1 MRVREHV
8 AVRTVRTVRTVPT
21 MKTVR
26 LVLAVLT
33 VLLAPAVPVAAQAPV
48 QYTLSFPE
56 PHQRWMQVEVVFP
69 DLPPGPLQV
78 RMSRTSPGRYA
89 LHEFAKNVYSFEA
102 TDGAGNALP
111 VSRVNPHQWDMAG
124 HDGTVRVRYRIYGDR
139 VDGTYLGIDS
149 THAHINMPA
158 ALMWAR
164 GLDRRPVRVTFVQP
178 AGKAWHV
185 ATQLMPTA
193 DPLVFTAPNL
203 QYLLDSPAEF
213 SAAALHTFAAPR
225 AEGDT
230 GKAPTIRVSLHH
242 TGSDADAKLYV
253 DGVKRVVEQARRL
266 FGEYP
271 RFENDTYTFLADY
284 LPWASGDGME
294 HRNSTVLSSRGSLP
308 ASRLDLLGTVS
319 HEFIHA
325 WNVERI
331 RPRSLEPFNFEE
343 ANMSGELWLAEGV
356 TSYYDDLLL
365 ARAGLIELPALLDD
379 LTAVVGAVV
388 QSPATALRS
397 AEDMSR
403 VAPFV
408 DAASWIDR
416 TNWPNTYIS
425 YYVYGAALGF
435 GLDLSIREK
444 TGNRK
449 SLDDVMR
456 ALWVKHGKPGG
467 RETGY
472 VDVPYTS
479 GDVRDRIAEVT
490 GDPAF
495 AAELMRRYVQGRE
508 VMDYASLV
516 QQAGLVMRSRL
527 PGRAS
532 LGVLPL
538 AAGSGGVR
546 VEGPTLIGSA
556 AYRAGIAQDDEITA
570 IGDAKVATTEQVD
583 AVLRKHKP
591 GDTVRVTFTRRGETV
606 RADVVLEEDPRI
618 EIVTLEST
626 GKTPSAAQKA
636 LRDAWLSGR

>member
-1 MRVREHV
+1 MIRLIRFT
-8 AVRTVRTVRTVPT
+8 RFI
-21 MKTVR
+21 R
-26 LVLAVLT
+26 LVWSGWLVAAVL
-33 VLLAPAVPVAAQAPV
+33 LLASSAAAQAPV
-48 QYTLSFPE
+48 EYRLSFPE
-56 PHQRWMQVEVVFP
+56 PHHRWMLVEVTFHE
-69 DLPPGPLQV
+69 LPAGPLQV

-89 LHEFAKNVYSFEA
+89 LHEFSKNVFSVDA
-102 TDGAGNALP
+102 TDGAGRPLT
-111 VSRVNPHQWDMAG
+111 VSRPNPHQWDVAG

-149 THAHINMPA
+149 THAHVNMPA

-164 GLDRRPVRVTFVQP
+164 GLDDRPARVTFVQP
-178 AGKAWHV
+178 EGRRWHV

-213 SAAALHTFAAPR
+213 SDAALYTFKAAVP
-225 AEGDT
+225 AGQT
-230 GKAPTIRVSLHH
+230 APTIRVSLHH
-242 TGSDADAKLYV
+242 KGSEADAKLYV
-253 DGVKRVVEQARRL
+253 DGVQRIVEQARRL
-266 FGEYP
+266 FGEFP
-271 RFENDTYTFLADY
+271 AFENDTYTFLADY

-294 HRNSTVLSSRGSLP
+294 HRNSTVLASRGSL
-308 ASRLDLLGTVS
+308 ASSRVDLLGTVS

-365 ARAGLIELPALLDD
+365 ARAGLIELRALLDD
-379 LTAVVGAVV
+379 LTAVVSAVV

-403 VAPFV
+403 LAPFV

-435 GLDLSIREK
+435 GLDLAIREK
-444 TGNRK
+444 TGNAK

-456 ALWVKHGKPGG
+456 ALWVRHGKPGG
-467 RETGY
+467 REPGY
-472 VDVPYTS
+472 VDRPYTAD
-479 GDVRDRIAEVT
+479 DVRECIAEVT

-495 AAELMRRYVQGRE
+495 AADLMKRHIQGRE
-508 VMDYASLV
+508 VMNYGRLAT
-516 QQAGLVMRSRL
+516 QAGLVVRSRF

-532 LGVLPL
+532 LGVLSL
-538 AAGSGGVR
+538 GRGESGVR
-546 VEGPTLIGSA
+546 VDGPTLTNSP
-556 AYRAGIAQDDEITA
+556 AYRAGLAQDDEIIAVGGDTIATA
-570 IGDAKVATTEQVD
+570 DQIDAA
-583 AVLRKHKP
+583 LRSFKP
-591 GDTVRVTFTRRGETV
+591 GDKVSVTFTRRGATV
-606 RADVVLEEDPRI
+606 KADVELGEDPRI
-618 EIVTLEST
+618 ELVTLEAT
-626 GKTPSAAQKA
+626 GKTPSAAQRA
-636 LRDAWLSGR
+636 FRAAWLRGQ

>member
-1 MRVREHV
+1 V
-8 AVRTVRTVRTVPT
+8 
-21 MKTVR
+21 
-26 LVLAVLT
+26 VLAL
-33 VLLAPAVPVAAQAPV
+33 LLAAPAAAQSAV
-48 QYTLSFPE
+48 EYTLSFPE
-56 PHQRWMQVEVVFP
+56 PHQRWMLVEVVFP

-89 LHEFAKNVYSFEA
+89 LHEFSKNVFAFEA
-102 TDGAGNALP
+102 ADRAGKALP
-111 VSRVNPHQWDMAG
+111 VTRPNPHQWDVSG
-124 HDGTVRVRYRIYGDR
+124 HDGAVRVRYRVYGDR
-139 VDGTYLGIDS
+139 VDGTYLAVDS
-149 THAHINMPA
+149 THAHVNMPA

-164 GLDRRPVRVTFVQP
+164 GLDRRPARVTFVQP
-178 AGKAWHV
+178 SGKAWHV

-213 SAAALHTFAAPR
+213 SAAALHTFAAPM
-225 AEGDT
+225 ADGDAT
-230 GKAPTIRVSLHH
+230 TPPTIRVSVHH
-242 TGSDADAKLYV
+242 TGSDADATLYV
-253 DGVKRVVEQARRL
+253 DAVKRVVAQARRL

-294 HRNSTVLSSRGSLP
+294 HRNSTVISSRASLVT
-308 ASRLDLLGTVS
+308 SRIDLLGTVS

-331 RPRSLEPFNFEE
+331 RPKSLEPFNFEE

-365 ARAGLIELPALLDD
+365 ARAGLIELPSLLDD

-388 QSPATALRS
+388 QSPATAFRS

-403 VAPFV
+403 LAPFV
-408 DAASWIDR
+408 DAASWVDR

-425 YYVYGAALGF
+425 YYTYGAALGF

-444 TGNRK
+444 TSNRK

-467 RETGY
+467 REAGY

-479 GDVRDRIAEVT
+479 DDVRSRIAEVT
-490 GDPAF
+490 GDRAF
-495 AAELMRRYVQGRE
+495 AAELMERYVQGHD
-508 VMDYASLV
+508 VMDYARLV
-516 QQAGLVMRSRL
+516 QQAGLVLRSRFR
-527 PGRAS
+527 GRAS
-532 LGVLPL
+532 LGVLPV
-538 AAGSGGVR
+538 ATSGHGVQVVGPARVGS
-546 VEGPTLIGSA
+546 P
-556 AYRAGIAQDDEITA
+556 AYRAGLAQDDVITA
-570 IGDAKVATTEQVD
+570 VGDESVATSEQLD
-583 AVLRKHKP
+583 AALQKHKP
-591 GDTVRVTFTRRGETV
+591 GEVVRVTFRSRGGTV
-606 RADVVLEEDPRI
+606 RSEVALEDDPRI

-626 GKTPSAAQKA
+626 GGVPTAAQRA
-636 LRDAWLSGR
+636 FRDAWLAGR